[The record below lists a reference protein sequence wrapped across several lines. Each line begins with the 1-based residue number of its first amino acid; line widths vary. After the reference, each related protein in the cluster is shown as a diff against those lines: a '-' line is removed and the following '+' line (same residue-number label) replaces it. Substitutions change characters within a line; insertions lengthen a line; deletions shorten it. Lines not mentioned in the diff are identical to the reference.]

1 MKNILLTT
9 LAAAALVLPTAALA
23 DSYSV
28 FKVCEDKHVIR
39 TSDGQEAGHVEYIV
53 VDPGAQRIVS
63 TVITGGV
70 TGERLVSVPYSSM
83 RFGEGQ
89 DVTLTEI
96 TRERLVA
103 APVIERTQLTTTS
116 RIEPSIVERSYT
128 HFGVRGD
135 VSGTT
140 RSTTRTDVN
149 AVDRTNTRTDVNVGT
164 DRNATRTN
172 IDANATDRTRTTTDA
187 ARDPNM
193 RNQRGNV
200 GTDPAGRDAAAGRNA
215 AGATTDQPDR
225 AAAKGADKANAAT
238 DAAAA
243 KNAKATDKAAATTD
257 RAADKAAAT

>member
-1 MKNILLTT
+1 MNRTLITT
-9 LAAAALVLPTAALA
+9 IASAALA
-23 DSYSV
+23 LPSLALAETNYSV

-116 RIEPSIVERSYT
+116 RIEPSIVER
-128 HFGVRGD
+128 
-135 VSGTT
+135 
-140 RSTTRTDVN
+140 
-149 AVDRTNTRTDVNVGT
+149 
-164 DRNATRTN
+164 
-172 IDANATDRTRTTTDA
+172 
-187 ARDPNM
+187 
-193 RNQRGNV
+193 
-200 GTDPAGRDAAAGRNA
+200 
-215 AGATTDQPDR
+215 
-225 AAAKGADKANAAT
+225 
-238 DAAAA
+238 
-243 KNAKATDKAAATTD
+243 
-257 RAADKAAAT
+257 